1 MRNNFT
7 LTAIAG
13 VALLTVFPSF
23 GFSPTCMVGL
33 AQCVSVQGEMLPI
46 RDVETMV
53 ENCRDFTRQ
62 NFGATVLR
70 MSQKEVLDRAEKKSA
85 PPAFAGELCVR
96 CTSRLTFAIRS
107 IAFN

>member
-1 MRNNFT
+1 MKRNFT
-7 LTAIAG
+7 LLTIAG
-13 VALLTVFPSF
+13 VSLLTVFPSF
-23 GFSPTCMVGL
+23 GFSPTCMLGI
-33 AQCVSVQGEMLPI
+33 AQCVSVQDQMLPI

-70 MSQKEVLDRAEKKSA
+70 MSQKEVLDRAGKKSA
-85 PPAFAGELCVR
+85 SPAFAGELCVR